1 MEDEMRIKK
10 NIGRL
15 DRTLRVIV
23 GLMLFSVGL
32 FWLKGQILIMVFGL
46 FMLGIGLI
54 GFCPVYVPF
63 GISTR
68 KGN

>member
-1 MEDEMRIKK
+1 MSIKK

-15 DRTLRVIV
+15 DRTLRIIV
-23 GLMLFSVGL
+23 GLVLFSVGL

-54 GFCPVYVPF
+54 GFCPIHVLF

>member
-1 MEDEMRIKK
+1 MRIKK

-23 GLMLFSVGL
+23 GLSLLLIGL
-32 FWLKGQILIMVFGL
+32 FLQKGQILFIVFGL
-46 FMLGIGLI
+46 VMLGISLI

>member
-1 MEDEMRIKK
+1 MRIKK

-23 GLMLFSVGL
+23 GLSLLLIGL
-32 FWLKGQILIMVFGL
+32 FLQKGQILSIVFGL
-46 FMLGIGLI
+46 VMLGISLI